1 MTILKSSRRVK
12 ANLHAAICRADLSA
26 TTKSKSESAR
36 VNGDPM
42 RTRLQ
47 SDKSA
52 DSEKSVT
59 ASQIFACRD
68 RF

>member
-1 MTILKSSRRVK
+1 MHILLK
-12 ANLHAAICRADLSA
+12 ANLHAAICRAD
-26 TTKSKSESAR
+26 KSGSESAR
-36 VNGDPM
+36 VNDDPM
-42 RTRLQ
+42 RARLQ

-59 ASQIFACRD
+59 ASQILACRA

>member
-1 MTILKSSRRVK
+1 M
-12 ANLHAAICRADLSA
+12 CG
-26 TTKSKSESAR
+26 SESVG

-42 RTRLQ
+42 RARLQ

-59 ASQIFACRD
+59 ASQIFARADFKNENATCNRIGAKHIISAV
-68 RF
+68 FNLKTN